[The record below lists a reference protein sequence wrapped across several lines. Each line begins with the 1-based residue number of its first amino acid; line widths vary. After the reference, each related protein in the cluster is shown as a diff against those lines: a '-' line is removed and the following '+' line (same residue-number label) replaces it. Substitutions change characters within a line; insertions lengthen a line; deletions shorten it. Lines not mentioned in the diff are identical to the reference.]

1 MRSSKDRRDNNIN
14 KIQGVF
20 HMDIK
25 ITEELNNTLKDNGF
39 KEEEIKELI
48 ANAESSG
55 QKLKAREGDIS
66 IAKGGSD
73 NLTVYAVYS
82 PAELLGVY
90 AHKMKILGLTGG
102 ELNEIDY
109 DDASE
114 WECAKCGEVAL
125 ERNVDMTYMGVTR
138 PGPGLVCPKC
148 NEYYVSDGVAKTL
161 KTAEAILE
169 EKRA

>member
-1 MRSSKDRRDNNIN
+1 
-14 KIQGVF
+14 
-20 HMDIK
+20 MDIT
-25 ITEELNNTLKDNGF
+25 ITEELNSTLKDNGF
-39 KEEEIKELI
+39 KEAEIKELI

-55 QKLKAREGDIS
+55 QKLKARDGEIS

-82 PAELLGVY
+82 PSELLDVY
-90 AHKMKILGLTGG
+90 AHKMNIIGLTGG

-109 DDASE
+109 DDASN
-114 WECAKCGEVAL
+114 WACAKCGEIAL

-148 NEYYVSDGVAKTL
+148 NEFYVSDGVARTL

>member
-1 MRSSKDRRDNNIN
+1 
-14 KIQGVF
+14 
-20 HMDIK
+20 MDIK

-39 KEEEIKELI
+39 REEEIRELI
-48 ANAESSG
+48 AGAESSG
-55 QKLKAREGDIS
+55 QKLKARNGEMS
-66 IAKGGSD
+66 IAKGGTD

-82 PAELLGVY
+82 ASELLNVY

-102 ELNEIDY
+102 ELSEIDY
-109 DDASE
+109 DDESE
-114 WECAKCGEVAL
+114 WLCGKCGEIAL

-138 PGPGLVCPKC
+138 PGPGIVCPRC
-148 NEYYVSDGVAKTL
+148 REFYVSDGVARTL

>member
-1 MRSSKDRRDNNIN
+1 
-14 KIQGVF
+14 
-20 HMDIK
+20 MDIK
-25 ITEELNNTLKDNGF
+25 ITEELDNTLKDNGF
-39 KEEEIKELI
+39 KKEEIQELI
-48 ANAESSG
+48 ANAEASG
-55 QKLKAREGDIS
+55 TKLKARDGNVT

-82 PAELLGVY
+82 PDELLDVY
-90 AHKMKILGLTGG
+90 AHKMNILGLTGG

-114 WECAKCGEVAL
+114 WACAKCGEIAL

-148 NEYYVSDGVAKTL
+148 DEFYVSDGVAKTL